1 LEFKL
6 KEINVPVFAL
16 IRDNERRKCEKISR
30 MKSSEFPSPFSWAHA
45 AIAATESQFFIEYGK
60 LYDLSEQEL
69 VDCVAENLGCGGG
82 G

>member
-1 LEFKL
+1 LEFNL
-6 KEINVPVFAL
+6 KEIKRVCVYTDSE
-16 IRDNERRKCEKISR
+16 IKNEKNAEKFR
-30 MKSSEFPSPFSWAHA
+30 NSSEFFPSFSSWAHA
-45 AIAATESQFFIEYGK
+45 AIAATESQYFIEYGK